1 MVHKNSF
8 KIKNTQKKTEKETV
22 NEAILFNM
30 KMLVACK
37 KLTIAP

>member
-8 KIKNTQKKTEKETV
+8 KIKNTQKRTEKEIV

-37 KLTIAP
+37 KLIIAP

>member
-22 NEAILFNM
+22 NEALLFYM
-30 KMLVACK
+30 RMLVACK